1 MISSDSNMDTENKET
16 GQIGDIPVNGK
27 ASDSDGLSPLW
38 DLIVKYGPSSA
49 SDKQLIQE
57 KRTDP
62 DQHKINHP
70 LLMASLIGF
79 PYLLIV
85 IFVFSFFWDF
95 NGYALTIAGSTYQL
109 EGFLR
114 IITVSGLIG
123 FGTNWLAITML
134 FRPLK
139 KRPILGQGLIPA
151 QKERIAYRLAQAVSR
166 DLINPEMIKAKLDDV
181 DMISSYRRQWLDY
194 VRNVTENPEFRME
207 LKDLI
212 LLYVEEQ
219 LNNDELRQKIAESL
233 IDQLERGVEHSQFER
248 IALKTY
254 RLIRGREMVHIVENS
269 LLGIPETLKDE
280 MQRLDELLDTLP
292 DHLEMHSE
300 SIESVVTE
308 LIFTLISEID
318 VHDMIEENIME
329 MNESQLEGLIKGT
342 TNEQLRYIQYLGA
355 VLGTIGGLVIWEPLL
370 SIIFL
375 AGAGT
380 LVVLLDML
388 LHRLNQGRE

>member
-1 MISSDSNMDTENKET
+1 MSIETDDKHIQDTDQLERLPANGNSPDSN
-16 GQIGDIPVNGK
+16 
-27 ASDSDGLSPLW
+27 GLRPFW
-38 DLIVKYGPSSA
+38 DLIVKYGPSSH
-49 SDKQLIQE
+49 SDEE
-57 KRTDP
+57 KGSENRIDP

-70 LLMASLIGF
+70 FLMGLLIGF
-79 PYLLIV
+79 PYFLLV
-85 IFVFSFFWDF
+85 VFAFSFFWDF
-95 NGYALTIAGSTYQL
+95 SGYSFSIAGKTFQL
-109 EGFLR
+109 EGILR
-114 IITVSGLIG
+114 IVTVSGLIG

-166 DLINPEMIKAKLDDV
+166 DLINPDLIKAKLDDI
-181 DMISSYRRQWLDY
+181 DMISKYRQQWLGY
-194 VRNVTENPEFRME
+194 IRQVTGNRDFRDE
-207 LKDLI
+207 LKELI
-212 LLYVEEQ
+212 LLYVQEQ
-219 LNNDELRQKIAESL
+219 LNNDELRQRIAESL

-254 RLIRGREMVHIVENS
+254 RLIRGREMTHIVEHS
-269 LLGIPETLKDE
+269 LLSIPEVLTEE

-292 DHLEMHSE
+292 EHLETHSE
-300 SIESVVTE
+300 SIESVVTH

-355 VLGTIGGLVIWEPLL
+355 VLGTVGGLVIWEPLL

-375 AGAGT
+375 GILGSII
-380 LVVLLDML
+380 LLSDML
-388 LHRLNQGRE
+388 LQRIRH